1 VSSRRKLLTAYRSR
15 LTFKY
20 MKEAV
25 EKLVKALVG
34 NADAVEVSEKAG
46 DSANTTVISVKV
58 GEGDMGRIIGREGRT
73 IKAIRSLLYAA
84 SQKQRRRFVLEVV
97 E

>member
-1 VSSRRKLLTAYRSR
+1 
-15 LTFKY
+15 

-25 EKLVKALVG
+25 EKIIKSLVG
-34 NADAVEVSEKAG
+34 NADAVEVLEKSDG
-46 DSANTTVISVKV
+46 RSTVIEVRV

-73 IKAIRSLLYAA
+73 VKAIRSLLFYAG
-84 SQKQRRRFVLEVV
+84 QKHGKRFTLDIV